1 MGVGVGVKGFI
12 LYQIKYFY
20 IILNIYNNTI
30 TFYFIMFFYLA
41 FKGAFLFVKYGG
53 EVVTYESG
61 DTATIQNIYEQLKN
75 KTK

>member
-1 MGVGVGVKGFI
+1 
-12 LYQIKYFY
+12 
-20 IILNIYNNTI
+20 
-30 TFYFIMFFYLA
+30 MFFYLA